1 MAVKPITDLEK
12 KAWDFAIK
20 AHHGVNRKFTKM
32 SYFDGH
38 VRKVFQILKGVDT
51 NPILGA
57 ASLLHD
63 SIEDVDDVTY
73 EVLLKEFGKEIA
85 DIVQELSSSDKK
97 IKSVGKA
104 NYLLHKMINMSDGA
118 LLIKLCDRLQN
129 ISDHP
134 TASDKFRTKYFNETK
149 FIVSKLIELRQLNKK
164 QLNILSQINGVL
176 DRMKERY
183 QLQHVESFKE
193 FEKN

>member
-1 MAVKPITDLEK
+1 MAVKPLTDLEK
-12 KAWDFAIK
+12 KAWDFATK
-20 AHHGVNRKFTKM
+20 AHHGVNRKFTKL

-51 NPILGA
+51 SPIYGA
-57 ASLLHD
+57 ACLLHD
-63 SIEDVDDVTY
+63 VVEDTEVTY
-73 EVLLKEFGKEIA
+73 EIILKEFGKEVA

-104 NYLLHKMINMSDGA
+104 NYLLHKMINMSEGA

-134 TASDKFRTKYFNETK
+134 TASESFRVKYFNETK

-164 QLNILSQINGVL
+164 QLNLLSQINGVL

-183 QLQHVESFKE
+183 QLQHVESFKK